1 MAVLGQWDPLELDG
15 TRVLKGGSH
24 RLPGR
29 VELCGGTLDENDYLE
44 PGWKKCTLDAR
55 FPTLPGRRPG
65 LELCPPDAVDRW
77 KSDSHPFP
85 P

>member
-44 PGWKKCTLDAR
+44 PGWKKVDPVR
-55 FPTLPGRRPG
+55 PFPTTSFEATRAKACWPQ
-65 LELCPPDAVDRW
+65 
-77 KSDSHPFP
+77 
-85 P
+85 